1 MTNFFYNSGDLDVMV
16 LRPLSHIK
24 GNWELTWDNATK
36 LYAIEEGSFAEEL
49 NSLIKE
55 IEETLPPTK
64 YHDNEDI
71 LVEYVRTN
79 LNWQV
84 SKVNN
89 RWVGNDYES
98 MLEQGGFGD
107 VDEKNLILAAAGR
120 LRTAINL
127 GQLHFDD
134 MEEGHKK
141 MFAAVLSIILY
152 HRS

>member
-1 MTNFFYNSGDLDVMV
+1 MTNFFYNSNDLDVMV
-16 LRPLSHIK
+16 LRPLSHIN
-24 GNWELTWDNATK
+24 GNWELTWDNTTK
-36 LYAIEEGSFAEEL
+36 LCEIEEGSFAEQL
-49 NSLIKE
+49 NNLMEE
-55 IEETLPPTK
+55 IEQTLPPTK

-71 LVEYVRTN
+71 LVEYVRTH
-79 LNWQV
+79 LNWEV

-98 MLEQGGFGD
+98 MLEQGGFSD

-120 LRTAINL
+120 LRTAINH